1 MTNNTANNN
10 ANDNNE
16 VRDNLRDAGEALL
29 MAGSSIGAALS
40 KVAGDLTDRFKSTSD
55 EARANFD
62 SATTEGEVR
71 SAATSFTEEAEKL
84 LNSLRER
91 DLQFTDD
98 LKETVTAKINEARAN
113 FNDRLAKADTSGST
127 EAQGVVSEIRA
138 RFEELVARIQDQV
151 SNSTADGDII
161 DGEIIESDNQP
172 GSGTTAN

>member
-1 MTNNTANNN
+1 MTDNTSNNN
-10 ANDNNE
+10 E
-16 VRDNLRDAGEALL
+16 IRDNLRDAGDALL
-29 MAGSSIGAALS
+29 MAGSSLGAALG
-40 KVAGDLTDRFKSTSD
+40 KVAGDLTERFRATSD

-71 SAATSFTEEAEKL
+71 TAATSFTDEAEKL
-84 LNSLRER
+84 FNSLRER

-113 FNDRLAKADTSGST
+113 FNDRLAKTDTSGSA

-151 SNSTADGDII
+151 SNASTNGDII